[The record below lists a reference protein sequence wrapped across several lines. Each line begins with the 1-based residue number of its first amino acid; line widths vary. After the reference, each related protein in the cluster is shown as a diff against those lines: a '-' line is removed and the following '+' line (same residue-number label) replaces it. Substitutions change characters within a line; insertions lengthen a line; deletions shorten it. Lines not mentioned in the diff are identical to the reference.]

1 MEYFCR
7 ISLPYDDVK
16 QALAQVAEQTTHL
29 IVYQHDEDEDVN
41 RTHIHFYVV
50 WKSSTDTLK
59 NRFKPFI
66 PQGSKG
72 NSLWEFKTEYKD
84 YDTKQLRK
92 VTPNCIT
99 YMSKGE
105 LDPSFVKGF
114 TQEQIDEYKS
124 KWVNRPKNGSY
135 QTKLQYICKESA
147 GEAKKRKNDYI
158 SEMIAE
164 LGNHQPP
171 NLEYYAD
178 EVIVRVIIKV
188 LNDNNV
194 VFSRYTIRDY
204 YDTVCSRN
212 YTEKFINSMIKFLT
226 PKT

>member
-1 MEYFCR
+1 MEYFAR
-7 ISLPYDDVK
+7 ITLPYEDVK
-16 QALAQVAEQTTHL
+16 EACRQVAEETSHL
-29 IVYQHDEDEDVN
+29 VIYQHDADEETA

-50 WKSSTDTLK
+50 WKASTDTLK
-59 NRFKPFI
+59 NRFKQYI

-105 LDPSFVKGF
+105 LDPVFVKGF

-124 KWVNRPKNGSY
+124 HWVERPKKSSY
-135 QTKLQYICKESA
+135 QTKLQYICKETA

-158 SEMIAE
+158 NEMVTE
-164 LGNHQPP
+164 LSGHEPV
-171 NLEYYAD
+171 NLEYHAD
-178 EVIVRVIIKV
+178 EAIVKAIIKV

-204 YDTVCSRN
+204 YDTICSRK
-212 YTEKFINSMIKFLT
+212 YTDKFINSIIKFLT
-226 PKT
+226 PRI